1 MSRGSTGLRRLG
13 WLATGLGLA
22 LVAAKARRGSRED
35 HTLVGTWNEPS
46 VVAPRLETVV
56 EVTEPEVE
64 LAPEPEPVVEV
75 APEPVVEI
83 TWAQPWEVRA
93 KARVERLI
101 ETTLRHRRALI
112 TVCAVALA
120 VMLLVAVPAI
130 VRTRHNSRWERCVQ
144 RTTGTTL
151 PRGGHL
157 TQVVLDDCGPRPTFN
172 RVPAD
177 RRN

>member
-1 MSRGSTGLRRLG
+1 
-13 WLATGLGLA
+13 
-22 LVAAKARRGSRED
+22 VAAKARRGLRED

-64 LAPEPEPVVEV
+64 LAPEPEVELAPEPVVAVTEPVVEV

-83 TWAQPWEVRA
+83 AWAQPWEVRA

-120 VMLLVAVPAI
+120 VILLVAVPAI

>member
-1 MSRGSTGLRRLG
+1 
-13 WLATGLGLA
+13 
-22 LVAAKARRGSRED
+22 VAAKARRGLRED

-64 LAPEPEPVVEV
+64 LAPEPEVELAPEPEV
-75 APEPVVEI
+75 ELAPEPEVELAPEPVVEI
-83 TWAQPWEVRA
+83 AWAQPWEVRA

-120 VMLLVAVPAI
+120 VILLVAVPAI

>member
-1 MSRGSTGLRRLG
+1 
-13 WLATGLGLA
+13 
-22 LVAAKARRGSRED
+22 VAARARRGSRED
-35 HTLVGTWNEPS
+35 HALVGTWNEPS
-46 VVAPRLETVV
+46 VVAPRVETVV
-56 EVTEPEVE
+56 EVDEPIVELAPEPEVE
-64 LAPEPEPVVEV
+64 LAPEPVVAVTEPVVEV
-75 APEPVVEI
+75 APEPIVEI
-83 TWAQPWEVRA
+83 AWAQPWEVRA

-120 VMLLVAVPAI
+120 VILLIAVPAI

>member
-1 MSRGSTGLRRLG
+1 GPWWGAAANRDTGCGGGRTVSRGSTGLRRLG

-22 LVAAKARRGSRED
+22 LVAAKARRGPRED
-35 HTLVGTWNEPS
+35 HTLAGTWDEPS

-56 EVTEPEVE
+56 EPT
-64 LAPEPEPVVEV
+64 PEPVVAV
-75 APEPVVEI
+75 TQPVVEI
-83 TWAQPWEVRA
+83 AWAQPWEVRV

-120 VMLLVAVPAI
+120 VILLVAVPAI

-157 TQVVLDDCGPRPTFN
+157 TQVVLDDCG
-172 RVPAD
+172 
-177 RRN
+177 

>member
-1 MSRGSTGLRRLG
+1 MLRRLG

-22 LVAAKARRGSRED
+22 LVATKARRGPRED
-35 HTLVGTWNEPS
+35 HTLVGTWDEPS

-56 EVTEPEVE
+56 EPT
-64 LAPEPEPVVEV
+64 PEPVVEPTPEPVV
-75 APEPVVEI
+75 AVTEPVVEI
-83 TWAQPWEVRA
+83 EWAQPWEVRV